1 MSGDCN
7 STTCVLHVERCGGNV
22 VVMNVAEGYV
32 LSSMVLSMSL
42 GELPVPPILFPRNPS
57 LGSKVS
63 GFI

>member
-1 MSGDCN
+1 
-7 STTCVLHVERCGGNV
+7 
-22 VVMNVAEGYV
+22 MNVAEGYV

-42 GELPVPPILFPRNPS
+42 GELPVPSILFPRNPS